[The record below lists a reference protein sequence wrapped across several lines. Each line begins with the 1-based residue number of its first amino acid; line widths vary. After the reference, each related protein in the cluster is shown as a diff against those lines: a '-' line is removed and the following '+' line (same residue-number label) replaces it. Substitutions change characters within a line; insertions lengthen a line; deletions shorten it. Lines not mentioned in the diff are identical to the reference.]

1 VKPCLLIIAGGLA
14 LLAGG
19 CDLSP
24 TPPEQSAAYQQAQ
37 KLREANDY
45 RAAAQSYQQLL
56 DDHPRF
62 ARGHLEWGLLCDEKL
77 GDPIGAIYHYR
88 RYLEL
93 EPSAD
98 KRRVVED
105 FIERAK
111 LSLAAKLPQ
120 PAGVDTSELLRLQA
134 QNAALAAELAALKTK
149 PSEFSEAATSGVAR
163 VAAPPPPPATA
174 AASAVPETPKPR
186 VHVVQKGDTLYSL
199 AVRYYNDRTA
209 WKKIYEANRAALS
222 NKDQLRIGQSLVIP

>member
-1 VKPCLLIIAGGLA
+1 MIAGVLA

-19 CDLSP
+19 CDTSR

-37 KLREANDY
+37 KAAERNDY
-45 RAAAQSYQQLL
+45 AGAVAAYRALL
-56 DDHPRF
+56 DDQPRF
-62 ARGHLEWGLLCDEKL
+62 ARGHLELGLLCDEKL

-120 PAGVDTSELLRLQA
+120 PSTVDTSELLRLQT
-134 QNAALAAELAALKTK
+134 QNAALAAELAALKTRAAEPVPPIA
-149 PSEFSEAATSGVAR
+149 PSNSVAR
-163 VAAPPPPPATA
+163 TPAPVVTNAVAEP
-174 AASAVPETPKPR
+174 SRPR
-186 VHVVQKGDTLYSL
+186 MHVVQKGDTLYSL
-199 AVRYYNDRTA
+199 ALRYYGNRAGWDR
-209 WKKIYEANRAALS
+209 IYQANRAALP
-222 NKDQLRIGQSLVIP
+222 NKDQLRIGQTLVIP

>member
-1 VKPCLLIIAGGLA
+1 MALVAVVLA

-19 CDLSP
+19 CDSSR
-24 TPPEQSAAYQQAQ
+24 TPPEQSVAYQQAQ
-37 KLREANDY
+37 KAVERNDFVG
-45 RAAAQSYQQLL
+45 AAAAYRVLL
-56 DDHPRF
+56 DDQPRF
-62 ARGHLEWGLLCDEKL
+62 ARGYLELGLLCDEKL

-111 LSLAAKLPQ
+111 LSLAAKLP
-120 PAGVDTSELLRLQA
+120 PSGTVDTSELLRLQT
-134 QNAALAAELAALKTK
+134 QNAALAAELASLKTR
-149 PSEFSEAATSGVAR
+149 AAETVASLTPTTSVAR
-163 VAAPPPPPATA
+163 APAPVVTNVVAEPAR
-174 AASAVPETPKPR
+174 PR
-186 VHVVQKGDTLYSL
+186 MHVVQKGDTLYSL
-199 AVRYYNDRTA
+199 AVRYYNDRSA
-209 WKKIYEANRAALS
+209 WNRIYQANKAALP